1 MNLAVLPGDDIGP
14 EIVEATLQVLEK
26 ADRLF
31 GLGLSF
37 QVLEV
42 GMAAHRRTGTTLPDE
57 TFEHA
62 KRADGI
68 ILGPAGVTA
77 YPPAADGGL
86 NVPGTIRRR
95 LDLFANIR
103 PAPSRTY
110 LPRAVAGLDCLFV
123 RENTEGFYADRSMFQ
138 GSGEFMPTADCALS
152 VRRITAQASRRVAE
166 LAFAYAGRRRRA
178 ITMVGK
184 RHVLQT
190 TDGLFMR
197 EAESEAALYPQ
208 VALNEMDV
216 DAVAAELYTH
226 PERFDVILTTNMFG
240 DILSNEAL
248 ALSGGLGLACSL
260 NMGDRH
266 AAANA
271 GHGSAPDIAGK
282 GIANPIGMILSSAM
296 LLDWLGDKHSRSEYC
311 RAAGSIE
318 AAVDVALQGL
328 EHRTPDL
335 GGRGGTRSLTD
346 AICRALRAP
355 PTDLD
360 VAGGS

>member
-14 EIVEATLQVLEK
+14 EIVEATLRVLEK
-26 ADRLF
+26 ADHLF

-37 QVLEV
+37 QMLEV

-57 TFEHA
+57 TFEQA

-86 NVPGTIRRR
+86 NVPGTIRKR
-95 LDLFANIR
+95 LDLYANIR
-103 PAPSRTY
+103 PARSRTY

-123 RENTEGFYADRSMFQ
+123 RENTEGFYADRSMFH

-152 VRRITAQASRRVAE
+152 VRRITTQASRRVAK

-178 ITMVGK
+178 VTMVGK

-197 EAESEAALYPQ
+197 EAESEAALYPH
-208 VALNEMDV
+208 VVLNEMDV

-260 NMGDRH
+260 NLGDRH

-296 LLDWLGDKHSRSEYC
+296 LLDWLGDQHSRPEYC

-318 AAVDVALQGL
+318 AAADVALQSA

-335 GGRGGTRSLTD
+335 GGRGGTRSLSD
-346 AICRALRAP
+346 AICRALGEP
-355 PTDLD
+355 STDLD

>member
-1 MNLAVLPGDDIGP
+1 MKLAVLPGDDIGP
-14 EIVEATLQVLEK
+14 EIVEATLQVLEQ
-26 ADRLF
+26 ADRMF
-31 GLGLSF
+31 GLRLSL
-37 QVLEV
+37 QVHEV
-42 GMAAHRRTGTTLPDE
+42 GMAAHRRTGTTLPDDV
-57 TFEHA
+57 FEHA
-62 KRADGI
+62 KQADGI

-86 NVPGTIRRR
+86 NVPGTVRKR
-95 LDLFANIR
+95 LDLYANIR
-103 PAPSRTY
+103 PARSRSY
-110 LPRAVAGLDCLFV
+110 LPRAVRGLDCLFV
-123 RENTEGFYADRSMFQ
+123 RENTEGFYADRSMFH

-152 VRRITAQASRRVAE
+152 VRRITSQASRRIAKV
-166 LAFAYAGRRRRA
+166 AFAYAARRRRA

-197 EAESEAALYPQ
+197 KAESEAMQHPTISLH
-208 VALNEMDV
+208 EMDV

-296 LLDWLGDKHSRSEYC
+296 LLDWLGDKHARPEYC
-311 RAAGSIE
+311 RAARSIE
-318 AAVDVALQGL
+318 AAADLALESV

-335 GGRGGTRSLTD
+335 GGKGGTRSLSA
-346 AICRALRAP
+346 AICRALREQRPSQA
-355 PTDLD
+355 
-360 VAGGS
+360 